1 MKEKKFNILDT
12 DVDECN
18 LAERASSTAAYFALL
33 ESTPLALRY
42 LSEHVQNEVTASEV
56 IAIAI
61 AQLEELMQPCRRSLS
76 GIFTLDDFHELLN
89 LQGGNLRPLL
99 NDTNLYCWYR
109 ECSGLMRYETKFEQ
123 PSELAKKLSKL
134 TYFQGV
140 TLWDVLQRLWASKGV
155 ELVSFLSS
163 LGIDLYE

>member
-12 DVDECN
+12 DVDQYN
-18 LAERASSTAAYFALL
+18 LGERASSTAAYFALL
-33 ESTPLALRY
+33 PSIPLALRY
-42 LSEHVQNEVTASEV
+42 LSEHAQNEVTASEV

-61 AQLEELMQPCRRSLS
+61 AQLEDLMEPCRTSLS

-89 LQGGNLRPLL
+89 LQAGHLRPLL

-109 ECSGLMRYETKFEQ
+109 ECSGLVHYETKFEQ
-123 PSELAKKLSKL
+123 LPELAKKLSKL
-134 TYFQGV
+134 THLQGV
-140 TLWDVLQRLWASKGV
+140 TLWDVLQRLWASKGH
-155 ELVSFLSS
+155 ELISFLSS